1 MKKKII
7 TVILISLIV
16 LSFSIN
22 VFSVVEENNNE
33 VKNSN
38 NNSANLEN
46 KTLEEQKK
54 EVSSKIE
61 VSNNKLEYVQTEMSA
76 TLQKV
81 MELQDNKEKYETQYN
96 NLQSQI
102 STLSNQIQEMN
113 KKLQD
118 IQEKYDKKEKTLKK
132 KVVALY
138 ESGDTTYLDLLLSSR
153 NIVEFLSNYFLVSE
167 LIEYDNNLLD
177 EMEDTQNQIKNTKQQ
192 QERQEDELRSTREE
206 IEKTQILIENTR
218 VIQQNYAMKL
228 TDTEKKIQEE
238 IEKYKEEQANIER
251 EIALALNW
259 AGTFAIQA
267 TNGAMIWP
275 IAMDG
280 TFVTSPYGVRLHPI
294 QGIYKKHDGLDIS
307 ASGVYGAPIVAAADG
322 MVIFAGVMGGY
333 GNCVMISH
341 GNGLSSLYGHGSE
354 IVAQIGQTVKQ
365 GDVIM
370 KVGSTG
376 NSTGPHLH
384 FELRKDGVV
393 IDPVPYFNGEIKTLD
408 GQNEIKNENTH
419 LDNSNNLQN

>member
-1 MKKKII
+1 MRNKII
-7 TVILISLIV
+7 KVIIVSLMI

-22 VFSVVEENNNE
+22 VFSVVDENNNE
-33 VKNSN
+33 VQDFNTN
-38 NNSANLEN
+38 NVSLEN

-54 EVSSKIE
+54 EVESKID
-61 VSNNKLEYVQTEMSA
+61 VSNSKLEYVQSEMSS

-81 MELQDNKEKYETQYN
+81 IELQDNQEQYESKYN
-96 NLQSQI
+96 NLQDQI
-102 STLSNQIQEMN
+102 SKLSDEIQESN
-113 KKLQD
+113 KKLEE
-118 IQEKYDKKEKTLKK
+118 IQEKYDKKEKILKK

-177 EMEDTQNQIKNTKQQ
+177 EMEDTQSQIENTKKQ
-192 QERQEDELRSTREE
+192 QEKHEDELRAKREE
-206 IEKTQILIENTR
+206 VEKTKILIENTKT
-218 VIQQNYAMKL
+218 IQQNYAMKL
-228 TDTEKKIQEE
+228 TDTEKKLQEE
-238 IEKYKEEQANIER
+238 IQKYKEEQKEIEE

-259 AGTFAIQA
+259 AGTFSLQY

-275 IAMDG
+275 VAMDG
-280 TFVTSPYGVRLHPI
+280 TYVTSPYGIRLHPI

-307 ASGVYGAPIVAAADG
+307 ASGVYGAPAVAAADG
-322 MVIFAGVMGGY
+322 IVIYAGVMGGY

-341 GNGLSSLYGHGSE
+341 GSGIATLYGHGSE
-354 IVAQIGQTVKQ
+354 IVSKLGQTVKK

-370 KVGSTG
+370 KIGSTG

-384 FELRKDGVV
+384 FEVRKNGVAV
-393 IDPVPYFNGEIKTLD
+393 DPVPYLNGEITSLD
-408 GQNEIKNENTH
+408 GNNEVTNNI
-419 LDNSNNLQN
+419 LSDSNNL